1 MGEPIAAEIAQTNNI
16 VKHTRRLFLCFAYF
30 IGCVTAIYLQKK
42 KENIERI
49 NKYIF

>member
-30 IGCVTAIYLQKK
+30 IGCVTAIYLKK
-42 KENIERI
+42 KNIEGI
-49 NKYIF
+49 NKYILT